1 MSQRQDKKVA
11 QYARRKIAKITN
23 DQIDVLKLAVRP
35 RPKWMPVKV
44 WQWLIRNL
52 FTIDFALIVWT
63 ESERKAHQRDKA
75 AAAK

>member
-1 MSQRQDKKVA
+1 MSQRQDKKIA

-23 DQIDVLKLAVRP
+23 EQIDTLKLCVKP

-52 FTIDFALIVWT
+52 FTIDFALIVWG
-63 ESERKAHQRDKA
+63 ESERKTHLRDNPKA
-75 AAAK
+75 AE